1 MVESPCG
8 CVLDPPRPTTKA
20 VDLAAPRRD
29 SGPATKEARLR
40 ILLYG
45 RLADTIGRQI
55 EIGPLEACSVGEL
68 RRRLTVNHPTAA
80 DSLERSRTVVGGVL
94 VGDDHR
100 LAGLEQVEFLPPVSG
115 G

>member
-1 MVESPCG
+1 MVESPWNSA
-8 CVLDPPRPTTKA
+8 LDPPGPTTKA
-20 VDLAAPRRD
+20 VDLAAARRD

-45 RLADTIGRQI
+45 RLADTMGRQI
-55 EIGPLEACSVGEL
+55 DIGPLEGCSVGEL
-68 RRRLTVNHPTAA
+68 RRQLTGSHPTAA
-80 DSLERSRTVVGGVL
+80 ESLGRSRTVIGGVL

-100 LAGLEQVEFLPPVSG
+100 LAGQEQVEFLPPVSG